1 MFFAEYPSYKLPE
14 AICKPNGHLVVLD
27 GHNLKEIEV
36 GDTLVGIESS
46 ILSKITVERL
56 YKVVRITKTRV
67 ILQHPRWRP
76 FKTRLKKSR
85 TFKRKDYGREDF
97 GWVSPEDLEKS
108 RVGQSA
114 DWALYR

>member
-1 MFFAEYPSYKLPE
+1 MFFTEYPSYKLPQ
-14 AICKPNGHLVVLD
+14 ATCNPSGNLVISD
-27 GHNLKEIEV
+27 GQNLKEIEV

-67 ILQHPRWRP
+67 ILQHPGWP
-76 FKTRLKKSR
+76 SFKTRLKKSR
-85 TFKRKDYGREDF
+85 TFKRRDYGSEDF

-108 RVGQSA
+108 RAGQST
-114 DWALYR
+114 DWTLRR